1 MDALINYQEPAKT
14 ETFGQLYKMVQAT
27 EEFRNLTQKTQL
39 RYNTS
44 FEKFKDLHVTNITE
58 ISYTA
63 LQSVIDIMRR
73 EGYTKG
79 KEVQK
84 QYSTESI
91 KYLRFVVNK
100 IYKIAIRNNI

>member
-14 ETFGQLYKMVQAT
+14 ETFGQLYKIVQAT

-44 FEKFKDLHVTNITE
+44 FEKFKDLHDTN
-58 ISYTA
+58 A
-63 LQSVIDIMRR
+63 LQSVIDIIRR
-73 EGYTKG
+73 EGYTKVVKG

>member
-1 MDALINYQEPAKT
+1 
-14 ETFGQLYKMVQAT
+14 MVQAT

-44 FEKFKDLHVTNITE
+44 FEKFKDLHDTNTKE

-73 EGYTKG
+73 EGYTRVVKG